1 VRGEELEEE
10 LGVLEALN
18 GRCFSERLL
27 PSASRKEALA
37 RLGWRSEAMF
47 IWKFMVWM
55 P

>member
-18 GRCFSERLL
+18 GRCFSEMV
-27 PSASRKEALA
+27 PSAFRNEAHRQA
-37 RLGWRSEAMF
+37 RLAFEAMF